1 MDSLNRI
8 LPKKGRIV
16 GQDDRI
22 LVTEVHGHLLN
33 IQQTLHR
40 MAAGYNLLGENI
52 VKWPLLMILN
62 TYRKYYNLGSMHL
75 AQEWNQH
82 IYTDYFIIK
91 IHFQSIE
98 MID

>member
-1 MDSLNRI
+1 
-8 LPKKGRIV
+8 
-16 GQDDRI
+16 
-22 LVTEVHGHLLN
+22 
-33 IQQTLHR
+33 
-40 MAAGYNLLGENI
+40 
-52 VKWPLLMILN
+52 
-62 TYRKYYNLGSMHL
+62 MHL